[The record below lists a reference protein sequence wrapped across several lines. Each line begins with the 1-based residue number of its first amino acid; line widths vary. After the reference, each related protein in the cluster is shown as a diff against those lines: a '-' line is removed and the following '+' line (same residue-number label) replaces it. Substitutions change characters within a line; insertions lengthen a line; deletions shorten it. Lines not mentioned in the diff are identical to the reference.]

1 MNQSKEILITEIRL
15 NNIIMV
21 DFQTFSSSRY
31 GPPIQVYEPYIVRSK
46 GGFLGEFL
54 DWPWRLILKL

>member
-54 DWPWRLILKL
+54 D